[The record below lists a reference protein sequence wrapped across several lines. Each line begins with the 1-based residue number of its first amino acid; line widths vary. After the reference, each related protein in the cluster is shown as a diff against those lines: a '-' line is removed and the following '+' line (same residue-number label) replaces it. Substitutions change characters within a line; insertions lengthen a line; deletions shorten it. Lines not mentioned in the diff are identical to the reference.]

1 MKGVCIRRAGVGLA
15 LLALLV
21 GLCVGGCTAGGERAE
36 KAEVVVINV
45 GKGDAILVKA
55 RERAYLIDTAKAE
68 RWGMVQSMLKQ
79 EGVTNLNGVFL
90 THTDRDHAGGLIPL
104 AQSGIEVAAWYAS
117 GYCLDYEHEDDH
129 PAVQA
134 AAVRGREVKWLYAG
148 DCVDG
153 MFDVLAPS
161 VAATDKDD
169 NNSLVMMLSAGGGK
183 VLLAGD
189 MEFPEETV
197 LLSSGSSL
205 ECDILKVA
213 NHADDDTLSE
223 AFARAAHP
231 KLALISTDPYEKT
244 GTPDAGL
251 ISRLEAVGAQVY
263 RTDFTEAGLRATLEA
278 GSAKVE
284 SVSWKDRP
292 APCETVS
299 ISAFDVPGD
308 RLTLSNSGAEAVEL
322 GGWYLYSS
330 RGKEFFAFPSGAR
343 LSAGASATIGGR
355 SAEAVDYLW
364 DEKRVIH
371 KSKEDVLTLY
381 DSWGRAV
388 SSVTANG

>member
-1 MKGVCIRRAGVGLA
+1 MKGVRIRRAGVLFA
-15 LLALLV
+15 LLAVLA
-21 GLCVGGCTAGGERAE
+21 GLTLSGCTAGGERSE
-36 KAEVVVINV
+36 RAEVVVINV

-55 RERAYLIDTAKAE
+55 RGRAYLIDAAKAE

-79 EGVTNLNGVFL
+79 EGVTSLNGVFL
-90 THTDRDHAGGLIPL
+90 THADKDHAGGLMPL

-117 GYCLDYEHEDDH
+117 GYCLDYGHEDKH
-129 PAVQA
+129 PVVQA
-134 AAVRGREVKWLYAG
+134 AAMRGRKVTWLYAG

-169 NNSLVMMLSAGGGK
+169 NNSLVMMLNAGGGK

-197 LLSSGSSL
+197 LLNSGASL

-213 NHADDDTLSE
+213 NHADSDTLSA
-223 AFARAAHP
+223 AFAGAARP

-251 ISRLEAVGAQVY
+251 LSRLEAVGTQVY

-278 GSAKVE
+278 GSARVE
-284 SVSWKDRP
+284 SVSWNARP
-292 APCETVS
+292 ALCETVS
-299 ISAFDVPGD
+299 ISEINAAED
-308 RLTLSNSGAEAVEL
+308 RLTLSNSGTEAVEL
-322 GGWYLYSS
+322 DGWYLHSS
-330 RGKEFFAFPSGAR
+330 RGGELFAFSSGAQ
-343 LSAGASATIGGR
+343 LSAGASATVGGR
-355 SAEAVDYLW
+355 SAGTVDFLW